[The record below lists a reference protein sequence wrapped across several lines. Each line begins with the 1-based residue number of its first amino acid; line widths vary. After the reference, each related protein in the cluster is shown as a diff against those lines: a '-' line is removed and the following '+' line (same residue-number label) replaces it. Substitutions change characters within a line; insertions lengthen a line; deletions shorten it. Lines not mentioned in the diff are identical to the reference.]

1 MRSRRCELSSTGA
14 WRAGDE
20 AGKRRGRQQDRF
32 TVAELTKEVVAI
44 ELEGLQVRASDAMAL
59 IEEGSEE
66 IELLEVLGNTGRK
79 F

>member
-14 WRAGDE
+14 WRVGDE
-20 AGKRRGRQQDRF
+20 ACKQRGWQQDRF